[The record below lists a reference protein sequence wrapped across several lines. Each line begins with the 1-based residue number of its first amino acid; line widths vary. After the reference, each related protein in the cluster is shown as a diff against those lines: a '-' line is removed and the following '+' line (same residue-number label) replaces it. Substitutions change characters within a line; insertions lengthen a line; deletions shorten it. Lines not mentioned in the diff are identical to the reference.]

1 MLPEDKQ
8 MKGPGPA
15 KRGPLGN
22 EHDIIP
28 LDDIPNKLYF
38 KIGEVAKL
46 AGVEPYVLRYW
57 ETEFKEISP
66 VKSRTKQRLYRRK
79 DIDTVISIKKLLYQE
94 GFTIDGARKRMRE
107 MRGEKE
113 DTKEIPANDEQLLLS
128 FSNGKDVKFL
138 KELKKNLE
146 ELLKIL
152 ET

>member
-1 MLPEDKQ
+1 MLSE
-8 MKGPGPA
+8 
-15 KRGPLGN
+15 
-22 EHDIIP
+22 E
-28 LDDIPNKLYF
+28 IPNKLYF

-79 DIDTVISIKKLLYQE
+79 DIDTVINIKKLLYQE
-94 GFTIDGARKRMRE
+94 GFTIDGARKKMRE

-113 DTKEIPANDEQLLLS
+113 DVRDSDVSEISDEQLLLG
-128 FSNGKDVKFL
+128 FSSEKDVKFL
-138 KELKKNLE
+138 MQLKKSLE

-152 ET
+152 ES